1 MFYLLLVAATLVII
15 VFVEVIIQILLYRN
29 EAKDA
34 EAHGT
39 STRAR
44 NPRPPSD

>member
-15 VFVEVIIQILLYRN
+15 VLVEVIIQILLYRN

-39 STRAR
+39 RAR